1 MAVSRAHLTSKEG
14 PVQQRRARPEQL
26 QAIVL
31 LGGNVRTSR
40 FGEAIGRSI
49 LDLPVE
55 KDQTLLAFWQTQA
68 QQLVRGLGLDR
79 MSMRLMLDRSATEPA
94 AALPIDGVVLSVE
107 RDPYAYRG
115 TGGVLRDLAGAYA
128 DDDYLLVANAGQLL
142 GEPLT
147 ELASELLDRGG
158 DVTVVAHT
166 DGAPSGLMVVR
177 CGALR
182 EIPAA
187 GFSDMKEQALP
198 LIAKSHRV
206 EVVQKR
212 TASAV
217 AIRNVQD
224 YISALRR
231 HHRRLAGDIEETG
244 AFAEEWRPVFQI
256 VEDGASAE
264 GARIHDSVV
273 LRGARVQEGAVIV
286 RSVICSGTF
295 VPSGRMLAE
304 DVVQTS

>member
-1 MAVSRAHLTSKEG
+1 MTISRAHLTKAG
-14 PVQQRRARPEQL
+14 TVPHRRARPEQF

-55 KDQTLLAFWQTQA
+55 KDQTLLAFWQGQA
-68 QQLVRGLGLDR
+68 QQLVRQLGLER
-79 MSMRLMLDRSATEPA
+79 LSMRLMLDREAMEPA

-115 TGGVLRDLAGAYA
+115 TGGVLRDLAGAYG

-142 GEPLT
+142 NETLT
-147 ELASELLDRGG
+147 GITHELIDCGG
-158 DVTVVAHT
+158 DVAVVAHA
-166 DGAPSGLMVVR
+166 DGTPSGLMLVR

-182 EIPAA
+182 DIPAA

-212 TASAV
+212 TASGL

-231 HHRRLAGDIEETG
+231 HHRRLAGDVEETG

-256 VEDGASAE
+256 IEEGASAD

-273 LRGARVQEGAVIV
+273 LRGARVEAGAVVV